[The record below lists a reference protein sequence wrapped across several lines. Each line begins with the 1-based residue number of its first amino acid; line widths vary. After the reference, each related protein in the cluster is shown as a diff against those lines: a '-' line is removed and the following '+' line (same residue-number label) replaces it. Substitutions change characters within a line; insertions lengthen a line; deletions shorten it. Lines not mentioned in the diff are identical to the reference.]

1 MLSRTLNKSRSRE
14 IYRLQADLLK
24 SLADPNRLMLLAE
37 LGDGE
42 KSVGELARNLELRHS
57 YASQLL
63 SILRNAGVI
72 KARRDGNMVYYRLAS
87 EKMTTACD
95 IVSEVIVEQL
105 QTQRDM
111 LDAP

>member
-1 MLSRTLNKSRSRE
+1 M
-14 IYRLQADLLK
+14 QADLLK

-42 KSVGELARNLELRHS
+42 KSVGELARSQGLRHS

-72 KARRDGNMVYYRLAS
+72 KARRHGNMVYYRLTS
-87 EKMTTACD
+87 DKMTTACD
-95 IVSEVIVEQL
+95 MVCEIIVEQL
-105 QTQRDM
+105 QHQRDM
-111 LDAP
+111 LNAP